1 MQVAQTCSLELLR
14 KLMHTLREGPDH
26 TRHGEISTALT
37 AASAA
42 VACEGATAR
51 AFIGDLLSL
60 LHDGELRA
68 TSPPSPNLRVL
79 ALPLPGLPRPYIVIS
94 AIDVSV
100 LLNPRA

>member
-14 KLMHTLREGPDH
+14 KLMHTLREGPEH

-79 ALPLPGLPRPYIVIS
+79 ALP
-94 AIDVSV
+94 
-100 LLNPRA
+100 